1 MAILTMKRIEL
12 LAMLSDS
19 KAILDLIQ
27 QSGCVEV
34 LDIEEESNDFY
45 KLSMSTSVNQFD
57 KFKGVATQALET
69 LNQYAPKDGGLL
81 DSFAPRPDMTVTDF
95 YKKAQDADA
104 ILSKCYGINA
114 LYKEIQ
120 DAKTEIIRAQTS
132 IDQVMPW
139 ANLDIPSS
147 YKGTQYT
154 TCFVGSIGEPIT
166 GADINAKLAEAV
178 PEIDFKVET
187 VLEDKNQT
195 CLVAI
200 CHNENAKD
208 FEQALRS
215 IGFVTPS
222 DPTKHEPAVRIKRLE
237 AQIEKCNERIAENEE
252 KIKTYAEFRG
262 DMEFLV
268 DYFTLRTDKYEALDK
283 ISMSDNIFVLT
294 GYVPEI
300 YVEGLTKKLESLFD
314 VAISIT
320 DPDPETEEI
329 PVLLDNGSIGQT
341 MESITEMYALPT
353 HNDVDPNK
361 AMAVFYY
368 LLFGLMLGD
377 AGYGIL
383 MVIACLIVKFKF
395 RLEPKK
401 AATVNYGLLC
411 GIGTTFWGI
420 VLNGWFGDLP
430 AYLSNGLKMG
440 GTNPM
445 SKLSFFE
452 AMETSEAT
460 VVFLMICLMIG
471 IIHLVYGLCINIYN
485 MWKHGNKFEAIVE
498 NLPMILIFIGFLP
511 LIDSQI
517 SGVALR
523 AYATDPTVTHG
534 AIQGFCRALVVFF
547 DTCSKPLLLVLAAG
561 AALTVLAPVLI
572 AIKNRQ
578 KFGKVAGG
586 FGAGLYALY
595 NAASGALGDILSYAR
610 LLALGLCTGIIAS
623 VINQL
628 AAMPGNPILFVIIFV
643 FGHVVNMAINLI
655 GTYVHT
661 NRLQYVELYAKFYEG
676 GGRPFEPLSVKS
688 KSFKF
693 KEEN

>member
-1 MAILTMKRIEL
+1 MAILNMKRIEL

-34 LDIEEESNDFY
+34 LDIDEESNDFY
-45 KLSMSTSVNQFD
+45 KLSMATSVNQFD

-237 AQIEKCNERIAENEE
+237 AQIEKCNEKIAENEE

-268 DYFTLRTDKYEALDK
+268 DYFTLRADKYQALDK

-320 DPDPETEEI
+320 DPDPETEEV

-420 VLNGWFGDLP
+420 VLNGWHRHQSKDQLM
-430 AYLSNGLKMG
+430 SN
-440 GTNPM
+440 
-445 SKLSFFE
+445 
-452 AMETSEAT
+452 
-460 VVFLMICLMIG
+460 
-471 IIHLVYGLCINIYN
+471 
-485 MWKHGNKFEAIVE
+485 
-498 NLPMILIFIGFLP
+498 P
-511 LIDSQI
+511 L
-517 SGVALR
+517 A
-523 AYATDPTVTHG
+523 
-534 AIQGFCRALVVFF
+534 
-547 DTCSKPLLLVLAAG
+547 
-561 AALTVLAPVLI
+561 
-572 AIKNRQ
+572 
-578 KFGKVAGG
+578 
-586 FGAGLYALY
+586 
-595 NAASGALGDILSYAR
+595 
-610 LLALGLCTGIIAS
+610 LLA
-623 VINQL
+623 
-628 AAMPGNPILFVIIFV
+628 
-643 FGHVVNMAINLI
+643 
-655 GTYVHT
+655 
-661 NRLQYVELYAKFYEG
+661 
-676 GGRPFEPLSVKS
+676 
-688 KSFKF
+688 
-693 KEEN
+693 